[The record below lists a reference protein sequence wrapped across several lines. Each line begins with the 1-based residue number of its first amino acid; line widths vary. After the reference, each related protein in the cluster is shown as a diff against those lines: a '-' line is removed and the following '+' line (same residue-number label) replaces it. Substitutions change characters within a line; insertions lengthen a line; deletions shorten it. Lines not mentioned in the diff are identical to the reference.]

1 MELFYEQ
8 RNMRICALRG
18 ELEWETHLHNEI
30 EIVCMRQGICDAY
43 IDGAKYELTEG
54 DCLIVFP
61 NRIHDFR
68 NGREDMADVLLVSP
82 AAMTEYSG
90 ILSKKLPVS
99 PYVPKVSSEIRSLFE
114 NAYECSGRFADSIR
128 WGYCTAIIGRIFES
142 MEFRDVGSSDGK
154 TLQQILD
161 YCAEHYNEAISV
173 TEVAKALNLSESYV
187 SHIFSDKLLI
197 SFRGYINSMRVHEA
211 MKLIDE
217 GKLSNTEIAYETGFG
232 TIRTFNRAFS
242 AHTGCTPSEYKKRK

>member
-1 MELFYEQ
+1 MNIFYER

-18 ELEWETHLHNEI
+18 ELEWAAHLHNEI
-30 EIVCMRQGICDAY
+30 EIVCMRKGTCDAY
-43 IDGAKYELTEG
+43 IDGAKYELSEG

-68 NGREDMADVLLVSP
+68 NGCDDIADVLIVSP

-90 ILSKKLPVS
+90 IFLKKLPVS
-99 PYVPKVSSEIRSLFE
+99 PYVPNVPEEMRGMFE
-114 NAYECSGRFADSIR
+114 MAYECSGRFAESVR
-128 WGYCTAIIGRIFES
+128 WGYCTAIIGRLFET
-142 MEFRDVGSSDGK
+142 MEFRDAGSSDGK
-154 TLQQILD
+154 TLQHILD
-161 YCAEHYNEAISV
+161 YCAEHYNEDISV
-173 TEVAKALNLSESYV
+173 AEVAKALNLSESYV

-197 SFRGYINSMRVHEA
+197 SFRGYINSMRIHEA

-217 GKLSNTEIAYETGFG
+217 GELSNTEIAYETGFG